1 MPKYDIDKIKF
12 GTDEGSFLRAV
23 ALYEAGK
30 VENFQKGIQSF
41 TATVIGTIPYKVFV
55 EDRRFDYG
63 RCTCYLGQNDTLCK
77 HLIALAI
84 FAVKSGKPLTDE
96 EKKYTAEPACS
107 GELGVLNAGE
117 LSKKKRE
124 VTHALRYIKG
134 YIGPSRLWFAY
145 QNSLTEGCRR
155 LATIISSFPVSKQ
168 TADVLVNLLLRLDKK
183 LCEGGV
189 DDSDG
194 TVGGFMESV
203 VGVLQDFAKLDAD
216 CTKSFVLLAKRQTC
230 FGWEAPLMKIFD
242 ENAEN

>member
-12 GTDEGSFLRAV
+12 GTDEGSFLRAID
-23 ALYEAGK
+23 LYEAGK
-30 VENFQKGIQSF
+30 VENFQEGVKSF

-55 EDRRFDYG
+55 EDRRYDYG

-77 HLIALAI
+77 HMVAVAI
-84 FAVKSGKPLTDE
+84 YAVKSGKPLTNE
-96 EKKYTAEPACS
+96 EKKYTAEPTCS
-107 GELGVLNAGE
+107 GELGVLSAGE
-117 LSKKKRE
+117 LLKKQRE

-134 YIGPSRLWFAY
+134 YNGPSRLWSAY

-155 LATIISSFPVSKQ
+155 LATIVSSLPVSKQ
-168 TADVLVNLLLRLDKK
+168 TSDVLVNLLLRLDKK

-203 VGVLQDFAKLDAD
+203 VCVLQDFAKLDAD
-216 CTKSFVLLAKRQTC
+216 CIKSFVLLTKRQTC
-230 FGWEAPLMKIFD
+230 FGWEAPLMKTFD
-242 ENAEN
+242 ENTEN